1 MKQWASLTVA
11 AIALAV
17 AVAAVVTS
25 ASLSRQLARER
36 VVVARAET
44 VISAQQAQLSGGHRD
59 LITCTDLRQYSAS
72 LQITQGATVYDSLGG
87 PVSIGGISVNA
98 AGWLPAHCINQ

>member
-1 MKQWASLTVA
+1 MRQWASLTVA

-25 ASLSRQLARER
+25 VSLSRQLARER
-36 VVVARAET
+36 VVIARAET
-44 VISAQQAQLSGGHRD
+44 VISAQQAQLSGDHRD
-59 LITCTDLRQYSAS
+59 LITCGDLQRYSAN
-72 LQITQGATVYDSLGG
+72 LQIADGATVYDSLGG
-87 PVSIGGISVNA
+87 SVSIGGISVNA